1 MGDALDVSGG
11 QAHGH
16 GPPLTK
22 ADLFAWGLSGGPG
35 SKEKRQ
41 ALLQALD
48 LPAHLSPNAMLP
60 VLSALYDRQALLE
73 TIKKL

>member
-1 MGDALDVSGG
+1 MVDDLDPVIAAYSKDYGIARKISALE
-11 QAHGH
+11 
-16 GPPLTK
+16 
-22 ADLFAWGLSGGPG
+22 
-35 SKEKRQ
+35 EKRQ